1 MKVQERFLRYI
12 SVDTT
17 SDPSSTT
24 FPSTK
29 SQLNFADSLVREMKE
44 MGFKDVS
51 CDENGYVFGTIPA
64 TIENY
69 QGPVLGF
76 IAHMDTAPASSGA
89 NICPR
94 IIENY
99 DGKEIVLNQEKN
111 ILMSP
116 SEFENLQKYQGQDL
130 IVTDGTTLLGGDDK
144 AGLAEIL
151 TAAEY
156 FLTHPEI
163 PHGTIRI
170 GFTPDEEIGQGADRF
185 DVKCFGADFAY
196 TMDGG
201 ECGELE
207 YEIPHGTI
215 RIGFTP
221 DEEIGQGADR
231 FDVKCFGADFAY
243 TMDGG
248 ECGELEYENF
258 NAASAM
264 VEITGLSI
272 HPGSAKNKMRNA
284 LSIAMEF
291 ENLMPAAQKPEH
303 TEGREGFIHL
313 DAMSGSVEHAT
324 MEYIIRDHDKTL
336 FQKKKEVMQQ
346 AAAYMNKKYGE
357 STLDLQIED
366 SYFNMKEKIE
376 PHMHLIDSVLSVY
389 EKLDIQPKIVPIRG
403 GTDGA
408 RLSYMGLPCPN
419 LGTGDHNCHGH
430 FEFVCI
436 QSMEKCVQV
445 IIELCKLY
453 AEF

>member
-1 MKVQERFLRYI
+1 MKVQERFLKYI

-17 SDPSSTT
+17 SDPSSDT
-24 FPSTK
+24 FPSTG
-29 SQLNFADSLVREMKE
+29 SQLDFAALLVEEMKE
-44 MGFKDVS
+44 MGLQDVS
-51 CDENGYVFGTIPA
+51 CDENGYVFGTLPA
-64 TIENY
+64 TITDY
-69 QGPVLGF
+69 HGPVLGF

-89 NICPR
+89 NIRPR
-94 IIENY
+94 TIENY
-99 DGKEIVLNQEKN
+99 DGKDILLNEETHM
-111 ILMSP
+111 IMSP
-116 SEFENLQKYQGQDL
+116 ADFENLRQYQGQDL

-151 TAAEY
+151 TAAE
-156 FLTHPEI
+156 FLLAHPEI

-185 DVKCFGADFAY
+185 DVK
-196 TMDGG
+196 
-201 ECGELE
+201 
-207 YEIPHGTI
+207 
-215 RIGFTP
+215 R
-221 DEEIGQGADR
+221 
-231 FDVKCFGADFAY
+231 FGADFAY

-272 HPGSAKNKMRNA
+272 HPGSAKNKMKNA

-291 ENLMPAAQKPEH
+291 ENLMPSAQKPEH
-303 TEGREGFIHL
+303 TECREGFIHL
-313 DAMSGSVEHAT
+313 DSMNGSVEHAS

-336 FQKKKEVMQQ
+336 FQQKKEVMEH
-346 AAAYMNKKYGE
+346 AAAYLNQKYGDG
-357 STLDLQIED
+357 TIDLQIED

-389 EKLDIQPKIVPIRG
+389 EKLDIQPKVVPIRG

-408 RLSYMGLPCPN
+408 RLSYMGLLCPN

-430 FEFVCI
+430 YEFVCI

-445 IIELCKLY
+445 IVELCRLY
-453 AEF
+453 AGFEK

>member
-1 MKVQERFLRYI
+1 MNVKERFLKYI

-29 SQLNFADSLVREMKE
+29 SQLDFAASLVKEMKE
-44 MGFKDVS
+44 MGLMDVS

-76 IAHMDTAPASSGA
+76 ISHMDTAPASSGA
-89 NICPR
+89 NIRPR

-116 SEFENLQKYQGQDL
+116 AEFENLKKYQGQDL

-163 PHGTIRI
+163 PHGTIRV

-185 DVKCFGADFAY
+185 DV
-196 TMDGG
+196 
-201 ECGELE
+201 E
-207 YEIPHGTI
+207 
-215 RIGFTP
+215 R
-221 DEEIGQGADR
+221 
-231 FDVKCFGADFAY
+231 FGADFAY

-258 NAASAM
+258 NAAEAM

-284 LSIAMEF
+284 LSLAMEF
-291 ENLMPAAQKPEH
+291 EGLMPPAQKPEH
-303 TEGREGFIHL
+303 TEHREGFIHL
-313 DAMSGSVEHAT
+313 DTMKGSVEHAT
-324 MEYIIRDHDKTL
+324 MEYIIRDHDKNL
-336 FQKKKEVMQQ
+336 FQKKKEIMTQ
-346 AAAYMNKKYGE
+346 AASYMNQKYGE
-357 STLDLQIED
+357 GTVDLQIED

-376 PHMHLIDSVLSVY
+376 PHMHLVDSVLSVY
-389 EKLDIQPKIVPIRG
+389 EKLDIQPKVVPIRG

-430 FEFVCI
+430 FEFVCV
-436 QSMEKCVQV
+436 QSMEKCVEV
-445 IIELCKLY
+445 IVELGKLY
-453 AEF
+453 ATFQK